1 MKRILV
7 LFMLMFGSVFAYK
20 PVTVEHELGKATI
33 KAKPQRV
40 VIFDYGLLDIA
51 QELDVNVVGVIKY
64 LLPDF
69 LAEYKKDKYGD
80 VGTFF
85 EANFEAI
92 FELEPDL
99 ILISGRQSRIYND
112 LNKIAPTIY
121 LNAWGPTYFE
131 DLETNATVMG
141 QIFGKETYVEKRLKG
156 ISEDVKDLKEEVGGR
171 RGIVLATNGPDL
183 AVYGAESR
191 FDQVYSSFGFVPADK
206 DIPASTHGNK
216 VSFEYLYEIN
226 PDYIFVLDKSQLGGD
241 KKSAKEV
248 LNNDIMKK
256 VSATKNDNITILNLP
271 AWYLATGGFDA
282 TDLIIEDIKGSI
294 K

>member
-1 MKRILV
+1 MKKILV
-7 LFMLMFGSVFAYK
+7 LFMLIVGSLFAHK
-20 PVTVEHELGKATI
+20 PITVEHELGKATI
-33 KAKPQRV
+33 KSKPQRV

-69 LAEYKKDKYGD
+69 LAEYKKDKYRD
-80 VGTFF
+80 IGTFF
-85 EANFEAI
+85 EANFEEI

-99 ILISGRQSRIYND
+99 ILISARQSRIYHE

-121 LNAWGPTYFE
+121 LNTWGPTYFE
-131 DLETNATVMG
+131 DLERNATIMG
-141 QIFGKETYVEKRLKG
+141 EIFEKEKYVKDRLEG
-156 ISEDVKDLKEEVGGR
+156 IFEDVKNLKREVGSR

-191 FDQVYSSFGFVPADK
+191 FDQVYSEFGFEPADEK
-206 DIPASTHGNK
+206 IPDSTHGNK
-216 VSFEYLYEIN
+216 VSFEYIYEIN
-226 PDYIFVLDKSQLGGD
+226 PEYIFVLDMSQLGGD

-248 LNNDIMKK
+248 LDNDIMKNVK
-256 VSATKNDNITILNLP
+256 ASKNNNITILNIP

-282 TDLIIEDIKGSI
+282 TDIIIKDIKDTI